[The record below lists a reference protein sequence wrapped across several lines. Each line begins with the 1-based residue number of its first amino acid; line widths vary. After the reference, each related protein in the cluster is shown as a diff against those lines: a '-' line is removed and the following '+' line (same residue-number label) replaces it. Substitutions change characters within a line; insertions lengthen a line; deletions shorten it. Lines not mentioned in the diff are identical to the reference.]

1 MLDKVSVRLTRNFE
15 SNLEKIA
22 LFLDEA
28 GNQRAF
34 DHLLDELSD
43 TLIPNLERFPAL
55 GRLFLDRPVCSVEM
69 VKALDLLNKKLG
81 ESEVREYFFDDY
93 LVLYA
98 RFDKV
103 INLVSIKHHC
113 QLSVDFQSIWPTN

>member
-28 GNQRAF
+28 GAQRAF

>member
-28 GNQRAF
+28 GAQRAF

-103 INLVSIKHHC
+103 INLVSIKYHC